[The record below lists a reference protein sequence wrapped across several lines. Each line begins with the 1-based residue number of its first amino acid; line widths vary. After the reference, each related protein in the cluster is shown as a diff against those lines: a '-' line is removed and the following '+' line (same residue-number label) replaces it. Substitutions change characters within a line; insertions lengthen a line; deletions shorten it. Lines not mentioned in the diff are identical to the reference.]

1 MQQKGHDVESVEKF
15 FSAKG
20 LIDFFFSYDGRI
32 NRLQY
37 FGGVLFCSFVI
48 AFVPN
53 LNELVGDI
61 IFILYL
67 YILLGFV
74 QKRSRDMGETGTKY
88 IVAMLFGY
96 FAAIFKAT
104 VSGFDGD
111 SIWGILVALP
121 IIASGVANLCLIFCR
136 GVENPD
142 MNKRSKLTKR
152 PVLLTV
158 AVVIMSFVSLVG
170 VNYFYNGNDELKKA
184 TIAAG
189 ALYRHTIV
197 YNDVCREYGV
207 KLTKYPNV
215 FKDELKNEIKVI
227 ENVLKKNGMSL
238 EYVYD
243 GINSNYGKMT
253 RQLVREELN
262 DIRIA
267 FILGVVS
274 KDQGVSLDEII
285 WDDEFY
291 NIASL
296 QDACVLFDETSI
308 NESNEGLKLIKQM
321 VREIVEPVKEK

>member
-1 MQQKGHDVESVEKF
+1 MKKF
-15 FSAKG
+15 FWR

-37 FGGVLFCSFVI
+37 FGGVFFCGLVV
-48 AFVPN
+48 ALVTY
-53 LNELVGDI
+53 LNELVGNI
-61 IFILYL
+61 ISILYL

-88 IVAMLFGY
+88 IIAMLLGY
-96 FAAIFKAT
+96 FAASFKPL
-104 VSGFDGD
+104 VGD
-111 SIWGILVALP
+111 SDEDSILGVLVSLS
-121 IIASGVANLCLIFCR
+121 IIASFVANLCLIFCK

-158 AVVIMSFVSLVG
+158 AVVIISFGSLVG
-170 VNYFYNGNDELKKA
+170 VSYFYGGNDELEKA
-184 TIAAG
+184 TTAAG

-197 YNDVCREYGV
+197 YNDVCGEYGV
-207 KLTKYPNV
+207 KLTKYSNT

-243 GINSNYGKMT
+243 EINSNYGEMI
-253 RQLVREELN
+253 RQLAREELN
-262 DIRIA
+262 DVRIA